1 VAITVRITKY
11 RIVINH
17 YDIAGILVGNDIRIC
32 CTAGGAAAIL
42 KNRVPPP
49 SLQKKISRRFYEKRV
64 GNTQSTSLYILEIG
78 NSKGWIE
85 YDPNVN
91 QPLDKLRDDLIH
103 AADLHTAFYDDG
115 EGRKE
120 GEAA

>member
-1 VAITVRITKY
+1 MRVNKY

-17 YDIAGILVGNDIRIC
+17 YDNAGVWVGNDIRIC

-42 KNRVPPP
+42 KTRVPPP
-49 SLQKKISRRFYEKRV
+49 SLQEKISKRFYKKRV

-78 NSKGWIE
+78 NPKGWIE

-91 QPLDKLRDDLIH
+91 QSLDKLRDDLIH
-103 AADLHTAFYDDG
+103 AADLHIAFYDDG
-115 EGRKE
+115 EGRTE
-120 GEAA
+120 DDRRQD

>member
-1 VAITVRITKY
+1 MRINKY
-11 RIVINH
+11 RMVINH
-17 YDIAGILVGNDIRIC
+17 YDNVGILVGNDIRVC

-42 KNRVPPP
+42 KTRVPPP
-49 SLQKKISRRFYEKRV
+49 SLQEKISKRFYEKRV

-91 QPLDKLRDDLIH
+91 QPLEKLKADLIH
-103 AADLHTAFYDDG
+103 AADLHLAFYEDG
-115 EGRKE
+115 EGRKTVD
-120 GEAA
+120 GI